1 MIDKDGRDRSTAST
15 YAFIGISQ
23 YTIDLNKQIAF
34 SEGVHIGN
42 GLPRLEK
49 LIADEWLLR
58 VSNQVFQVCNEH
70 MGLCGRSC
78 TPYPKFSRAEI
89 WQRRNLLG
97 NISTKDLE
105 MV

>member
-49 LIADEWLLR
+49 LIGDGRMGPRRQHFHVYENK
-58 VSNQVFQVCNEH
+58 VS
-70 MGLCGRSC
+70 
-78 TPYPKFSRAEI
+78 FS
-89 WQRRNLLG
+89 
-97 NISTKDLE
+97 
-105 MV
+105 